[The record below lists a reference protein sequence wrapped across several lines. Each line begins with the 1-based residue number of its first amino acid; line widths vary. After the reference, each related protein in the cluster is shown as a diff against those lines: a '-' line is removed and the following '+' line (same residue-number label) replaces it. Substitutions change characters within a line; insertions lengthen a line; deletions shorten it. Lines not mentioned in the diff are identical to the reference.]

1 MKMGKLNVL
10 LMLLVILYKVDVNKC
25 NPVYSDEDY
34 SDEDYGDD
42 YDYQELSQQSDDTND
57 EDESAEGFEESFVN
71 EPGSKCRPDCYEE
84 VYEYCV
90 KRKYQEK
97 TVLVS
102 RCLNSKKKDEWRSYE
117 QQQFCTTKLI
127 C

>member
-1 MKMGKLNVL
+1 

-34 SDEDYGDD
+34 SDEDYSDEYDDDD

-57 EDESAEGFEESFVN
+57 EDLTDQYTTVAGN
-71 EPGSKCRPDCYEE
+71 HCRPGCYKENQHGNCIKKT
-84 VYEYCV
+84 Y
-90 KRKYQEK
+90 KRN
-97 TVLVS
+97 VRLVA
-102 RCLNSKKKDEWRSYE
+102 RCLNNKKTGVWKSYE
-117 QQQFCTTKLI
+117 QHQFCTTKLI